1 MTSYLIEG
9 GAVVDPIS
17 QKVDQKDLLVVDGKF
32 KNTISKNN
40 TKTEIISAK
49 GKYILPGLFDLR
61 CHLSQP
67 GVSFQKSV
75 EKIGKKAAAG
85 GYTSLL
91 AMPELSSKADNPE
104 SLRFTKDSIINEEQ
118 VKVYLSGCLT
128 MESVGK
134 NLAPIGSLQ
143 EAGIVAVTDCPHTP
157 QDNQIF
163 IKAVEYATMFN
174 LPVIDMPRDL
184 SLSPEGQ
191 IHEGLMSL
199 KMGLKGIPRIAE
211 EMFVARAILLSKYSR
226 SKIHLTSISSKG
238 SVEQIRKAK
247 REGISVTCDVTSN
260 HLFCNE
266 AYVESFDSLAKAE
279 PPFREEIDREEL
291 ICAVIDET
299 IDAISTG
306 HKALSL
312 NDKSKEFDLAPSG
325 TIGLEN
331 AFLQAV
337 EVIDSPIDEKLLTL
351 SKTMSYNPS
360 KILNIEPTSFKTG
373 ASADFFIFDINA
385 ETTLRRENEE
395 IGGVNLPFKEK
406 KFKGRVCKTFVNGK
420 ISYPG

>member
-17 QKVDQKDLLVVDGKF
+17 QRVEQKDLLVVDGKF
-32 KNTISKNN
+32 KDTRNQKN

-128 MESVGK
+128 MESAGK

-266 AYVESFDSLAKAE
+266 EYVENFDSLAKAE

-291 ICAVIDET
+291 ICAVID
-299 IDAISTG
+299 
-306 HKALSL
+306 
-312 NDKSKEFDLAPSG
+312 
-325 TIGLEN
+325 
-331 AFLQAV
+331 
-337 EVIDSPIDEKLLTL
+337 
-351 SKTMSYNPS
+351 
-360 KILNIEPTSFKTG
+360 
-373 ASADFFIFDINA
+373 
-385 ETTLRRENEE
+385 
-395 IGGVNLPFKEK
+395 
-406 KFKGRVCKTFVNGK
+406 
-420 ISYPG
+420 